1 MVKNILEELVAIR
14 KELQDIKL
22 ILKFRYLGNGIR
34 IEHEKVDGKL
44 VVKSQNI
51 LPDPL
56 EELRKEE
63 YTLQQYR
70 KNKLDSLSDK

>member
-1 MVKNILEELVAIR
+1 MLKKILKELIEIR

-22 ILKFRYLGNGIR
+22 ILKFHCLRGNYR
-34 IEHEKVDGKL
+34 TEHERVDGKL
-44 VVKSQNI
+44 VVKSRRI

-63 YTLQQYR
+63 HILQQYR
-70 KNKLDSLSDK
+70 KNKFD

>member
-1 MVKNILEELVAIR
+1 MLKRVLAELVEIK

-22 ILKFRYLGNGIR
+22 ILKYSSLGNGVR
-34 IEHEKVDGKL
+34 LEHEKVDGKL
-44 VVKSQNI
+44 VLKSRNI

-63 YTLQQYR
+63 CTLQKLR
-70 KNKLDSLSDK
+70 ENKLDLHQEK